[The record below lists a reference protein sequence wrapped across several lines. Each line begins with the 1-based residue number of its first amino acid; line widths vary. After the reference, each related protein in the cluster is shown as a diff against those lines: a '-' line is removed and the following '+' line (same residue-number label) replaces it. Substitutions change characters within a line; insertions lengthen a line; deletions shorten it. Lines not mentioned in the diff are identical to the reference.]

1 MHSWKTEMRR
11 ENRVKGLFLNSSVR
25 LYVNIYLR
33 PIRGNRMQTIS
44 VDLPTKIL
52 LVVLVIVFSYLVIF
66 LFLSTFFFRP
76 PHSMMEMMHGMMG
89 FHAGMMTVNLVAILL
104 ALIIG
109 VLVSF
114 WLTTEPTV
122 KRADEFEILKRA
134 LSEDEKAVL
143 EEIRRAGE
151 ITQDSLRFRLG
162 WSKTKLSRILT
173 NLDKM
178 NLIQRER
185 IGKTYNVFLTEGKA

>member
-1 MHSWKTEMRR
+1 
-11 ENRVKGLFLNSSVR
+11 
-25 LYVNIYLR
+25 
-33 PIRGNRMQTIS
+33 
-44 VDLPTKIL
+44 
-52 LVVLVIVFSYLVIF
+52 
-66 LFLSTFFFRP
+66 
-76 PHSMMEMMHGMMG
+76 MMEMMHGMMG